1 MIAIR
6 LPTGEFDGR
15 HASESGRITRIKSG
29 SICRTSPMTVAT
41 SVSWP
46 CPDEVLWIVTVT
58 KPSPSMTMRQE
69 SIQVVVVFFS
79 LSSGS
84 NAELAP
90 DGSRH
95 AAMPMPASK
104 PAARKRSRSASMPA
118 KSICA
123 NTLSTTV

>member
-1 MIAIR
+1 
-6 LPTGEFDGR
+6 
-15 HASESGRITRIKSG
+15 
-29 SICRTSPMTVAT
+29 
-41 SVSWP
+41 
-46 CPDEVLWIVTVT
+46 
-58 KPSPSMTMRQE
+58 MTMRQE

-90 DGSRH
+90 DRLQ
-95 AAMPMPASK
+95 
-104 PAARKRSRSASMPA
+104 ARRDADAGQQAGGAQPVALVLPSPA

>member
-1 MIAIR
+1 M
-6 LPTGEFDGR
+6 
-15 HASESGRITRIKSG
+15 
-29 SICRTSPMTVAT
+29 
-41 SVSWP
+41 
-46 CPDEVLWIVTVT
+46 VTVT
-58 KPSPSMTMRQE
+58 KPSPSTTMRQE

-84 NAELAP
+84 NEELAP

-95 AAMPMPASK
+95 AAIPMPASI
-104 PAARKRSRSASMPA
+104 PEARSRSRSCSIAA